1 MKCSFHIA
9 TGVDGF
15 IADAGGGIP
24 LFGAVGPEQRRLA
37 VTPSDN
43 GFAQA
48 RYAVQRES

>member
-1 MKCSFHIA
+1 MKCSVHIA
-9 TGVDGF
+9 TGVTGF
-15 IADAGGGIP
+15 I
-24 LFGAVGPEQRRLA
+24 A